1 MLPPG
6 IRQDDEPPLYRL
18 DEYTFQK
25 LCRDVF
31 EKEPEIGICNV
42 YGTRGQTQDGI
53 DLLAYRRNGDGIE
66 VGQCKCYEDF
76 PPEKIREA
84 SKDFLDYWDVRW
96 SKENVKR
103 FILFVACDL
112 STRQRQ
118 DELNKQRVHFAALGI
133 TYEPW
138 SVATITNRLR
148 LHRGIVATYLRPPEY
163 WVRVI
168 CGEEFP
174 KLPVAADSNENTTT
188 LISTAVLNQVDRLVT
203 KATGEIEQR
212 LEYMRSIWR
221 EGREDEVV
229 QWIDDV
235 KSNTDLWPFMAPEI
249 KAKVL
254 RFEAGIELDRRNDT
268 TRAKQLA
275 DEALSLS
282 PSDNQARLRAMF
294 SLRDGDPERALQILA
309 TEEDEDS
316 LNMRAAILL
325 DIGKVAESL
334 ELLIIEDDD
343 LESNG

>member
-6 IRQDDEPPLYRL
+6 IRPDDEPPLHRL

-31 EKEPEIGICNV
+31 EKEPEIGVCNV

-53 DLLAYRRNGDGIE
+53 DLLAYRKNGDGIE
-66 VGQCKCYEDF
+66 VGQCKCHEDF

-84 SKDFLDYWDVRW
+84 SIEFLKYWDVRW

-118 DELNKQRVHFAALGI
+118 DELNNQRESFANLGI
-133 TYEPW
+133 IYEPW
-138 SVATITNRLR
+138 SVATIINKLR
-148 LHRGIVATYLRPPEY
+148 PHKGIVATHIKPPEY
-163 WVRVI
+163 WVGVI
-168 CGEEFP
+168 CGEDLPKFP
-174 KLPVAADSNENTTT
+174 ATTVT
-188 LISTAVLNQVDRLVT
+188 EGETSILVTSSLLNQVDRLVT
-203 KATGEIEQR
+203 YASGDIEQR

-221 EGREDEVV
+221 EGHEDEVI

-235 KSNTDLWPFMAPEI
+235 KSNKDLWPIMAPEV

-254 RFEAGIELDRRNDT
+254 RFEAGIELDSRGDT
-268 TRAKQLA
+268 TRVKQLA
-275 DEALSLS
+275 DEALSLA
-282 PSDNQARLRAMF
+282 PSDNQARLRAML
-294 SLRDGDPERALQILA
+294 SLRGGDPERALQILA
-309 TEEDEDS
+309 NQEDEDS

-325 DIGKVAESL
+325 EMGRVAECL
-334 ELLIIEDDD
+334 ELLTLEDDD
-343 LESNG
+343 SESDD